1 MKFLVSAFGESVF
14 NKIAVAVANCDHQN
28 SKLRRVAGA
37 EGFWVSGL
45 RVQQLK
51 IGRKSCFGNFSGFY
65 TYLAFAYE
73 NLTTFGNYKSGNT
86 GMKPLSLSATR
97 HDFPVPTPRRCTVVQ
112 NGWNPPKNIYLQW
125 IHEYFKLSFSKFT
138 WFPFPFIVCGLFS
151 KCVKML
157 QA

>member
-1 MKFLVSAFGESVF
+1 MKFLVWAFWESVF

-97 HDFPVPTPRRCTVVQ
+97 HDFPVPTPRRC
-112 NGWNPPKNIYLQW
+112 
-125 IHEYFKLSFSKFT
+125 
-138 WFPFPFIVCGLFS
+138 CGLLCYCSNQLTSFVSSFKEIWLSSFFAKKLFS
-151 KCVKML
+151 QKYFLLKT
-157 QA
+157 